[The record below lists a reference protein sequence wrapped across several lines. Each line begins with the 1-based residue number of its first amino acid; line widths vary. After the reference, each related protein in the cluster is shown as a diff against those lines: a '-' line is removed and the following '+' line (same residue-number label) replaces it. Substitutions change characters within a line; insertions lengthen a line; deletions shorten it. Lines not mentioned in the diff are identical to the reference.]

1 MAAKKLI
8 GADVIANQVFVGVPW
23 RTVRPRYET
32 IIGSLR
38 TKSPLS
44 FVIIGRDGQQ
54 DAEDLFEVIKERIG
68 SSSPAA
74 TRPRSTSAGT
84 WAQHERAGRDL
95 GRVEKTIATGSTDRL
110 FLGH

>member
-68 SSSPAA
+68 SSSYCLFDV
-74 TRPRSTSAGT
+74 TSV
-84 WAQHERAGRDL
+84 L
-95 GRVEKTIATGSTDRL
+95 
-110 FLGH
+110 